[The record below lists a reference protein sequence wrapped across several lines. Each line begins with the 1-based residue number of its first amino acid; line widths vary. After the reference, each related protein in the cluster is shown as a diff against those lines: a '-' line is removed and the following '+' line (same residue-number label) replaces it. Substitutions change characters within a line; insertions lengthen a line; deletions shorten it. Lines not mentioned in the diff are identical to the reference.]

1 MSVGENVEKSDPLH
15 IAAGNVKWCSHGGK
29 HYGGSSKL
37 NIDLPYQL
45 VTLLLGMYPK
55 ELKAG
60 TQTDICTPGFKAAS
74 FTIAERWKQTKSP
87 LMDKQNVLGKTGQ
100 LHVKE

>member
-1 MSVGENVEKSDPLH
+1 
-15 IAAGNVKWCSHGGK
+15 
-29 HYGGSSKL
+29 
-37 NIDLPYQL
+37 
-45 VTLLLGMYPK
+45 MYPK